1 MVKHIII
8 WELND
13 ELSAEQRQEAKAR
26 IKNGL
31 ESLKGVIDGL
41 TEISV
46 KTELLPTSAGDLMLD
61 STFTDEAALAA
72 YAVHPAHVAVKEYVA
87 TVVKSRRCAD
97 YIII

>member
-13 ELSAEQRQEAKAR
+13 ELSAEQRKEAAAR
-26 IKNGL
+26 IKSGL

-41 TEISV
+41 TEITV
-46 KTELLPTSAGDLMLD
+46 NTELLPTSVGDLMLD
-61 STFTDEAALAA
+61 STFADEAALAA

-97 YIII
+97 YII

>member
-13 ELSAEQRQEAKAR
+13 ELSAEQRKEAAAR
-26 IKNGL
+26 IKSGL

-41 TEISV
+41 TGITV
-46 KTELLPTSAGDLMLD
+46 NTELLPTSVGDLMLD
-61 STFTDEAALAA
+61 STFADEAALAA

-97 YIII
+97 YII